1 MSDPEA
7 VVSQWERDHDPEPP
21 RDWAGQ
27 VPWEGEAVPDGE
39 AFARA
44 TEYVRA
50 IRAGATNTDAVLH
63 CIDATRKHAA

>member
-7 VVSQWERDHDPEPP
+7 RASQWQRDNDPEPP
-21 RDWAGQ
+21 RQ
-27 VPWEGEAVPDGE
+27 WEGIPFQGESVPNGE

-44 TEYVRA
+44 REYVRA

-63 CIDATRKHAA
+63 CIDAARRKAA